1 MLGFRRLLIALALSS
16 AFIWISSAP
25 ALAAGN
31 PGRQPNTPLPAPFTQ
46 AMCGPAIGDVTVSVD
61 PATFR
66 SFVKTFTL
74 QDGNIKIQ
82 FNGFA
87 REIVQGNGKT
97 LSFNVSGP
105 GYFLVTPL
113 GGFVTAVGQGHGFY
127 TGPVGSPQPG
137 LKLYTGLVVYAMVVV
152 DPYGPIFV
160 VASSTGHV
168 TDVCA
173 MLA

>member
-1 MLGFRRLLIALALSS
+1 MLGFRRLLSVLAVSF
-16 AFIWISSAP
+16 AFVWLSSAP

-31 PGRQPNTPLPAPFTQ
+31 PGRQPNLPLPMPFTQ

-66 SFVKTFTL
+66 SYVKTFTL
-74 QDGNIKIQ
+74 QDGTTKIE
-82 FNGFA
+82 FNGYA
-87 REIVQGNGKT
+87 RQIVQGNGKT

-105 GYFLVTPL
+105 GYFLVAQN
-113 GGFVTAVGQGHGFY
+113 GDFVTAVGQGHGFY
-127 TGPVGSPQPG
+127 TGPLGSPQPG

>member
-1 MLGFRRLLIALALSS
+1 MSGSKRLVAALALAS
-16 AFIWISSAP
+16 AVVWFGSAGVE
-25 ALAAGN
+25 AGDN
-31 PGRQPNTPLPAPFTQ
+31 RQSNSLPPPFTQ
-46 AMCGPAIGDVTVSVD
+46 PMCGPGIGDVTVSID

-66 SFVKTFTL
+66 SFIKTFTL
-74 QDGNIKIQ
+74 QDGTTKIQ

-87 REIVQGNGKT
+87 SQIVQGNGKT

-105 GYFLVTPL
+105 GYFLVAPN
-113 GGFVTAVGQGHGFY
+113 GDFVTSVGQGHGFY
-127 TGPVGSPQPG
+127 IGPVGSPQEG
-137 LKLYTGLVVYAMVVV
+137 LKLYTGLVVYAITVV